1 MVSLCDDERSF
12 MTVEQIARICHE
24 ANAALCVGIGDPS
37 QASWDDAP
45 EWQRKS
51 AVSNVRFHLKNPNV
65 SARVSHENWMREK
78 LSEGWRYGE
87 VKDADAKT
95 HPCIVEFE
103 QLPPEQQAKDHLLN
117 AIVRALA
124 PFVDE

>member
-1 MVSLCDDERSF
+1 
-12 MTVEQIARICHE
+12 MTIEQIARICHE
-24 ANAALCVGIGDPS
+24 ANAALCVGIGDHS

-65 SARVSHENWMREK
+65 PARVSHENWMREK